1 MDCTSLTFAIHCI
14 KKFPRLDIIA
24 TISQHLRSV
33 TTLNQSQCVIKCE
46 EAMSMQPYHDTY
58 DTLLMQK
65 AITAHEHIYKYKYN
79 HIQDSKLHTEQYHL
93 HKIHVM
99 ECL

>member
-1 MDCTSLTFAIHCI
+1 MLVQYD
-14 KKFPRLDIIA
+14 K
-24 TISQHLRSV
+24 LR
-33 TTLNQSQCVIKCE
+33 
-46 EAMSMQPYHDTY
+46 Y

-65 AITAHEHIYKYKYN
+65 AITVHEHIYKYKYIR
-79 HIQDSKLHTEQYHL
+79 IQDSKLHTEQYHL

>member
-1 MDCTSLTFAIHCI
+1 MKSLAGELKKKLSAVYCKLTFVAKNLI
-14 KKFPRLDIIA
+14 
-24 TISQHLRSV
+24 TIR
-33 TTLNQSQCVIKCE
+33 
-46 EAMSMQPYHDTY
+46 Y

-65 AITAHEHIYKYKYN
+65 AIRAHEHIYKYKYN

-93 HKIHVM
+93 HNIHVM

>member
-1 MDCTSLTFAIHCI
+1 MNVKNFRNKARNVWALFHGFYLSVID
-14 KKFPRLDIIA
+14 
-24 TISQHLRSV
+24 TIR
-33 TTLNQSQCVIKCE
+33 
-46 EAMSMQPYHDTY
+46 YDTIRY

-65 AITAHEHIYKYKYN
+65 AIRAHEHIYKYKYN